1 MATVSGTLKTFDQV
15 GKKED
20 IEDIIYQISPT
31 KTPFISNIGTSKA
44 QNTLHQ
50 FQTLELAAVGTNA
63 KVEGADAGNA
73 SEQTT
78 TMLNNHTQIFDKVV
92 QTSGTADAVGTY
104 GRGKEHKLQVL
115 NAGLELRRD
124 MEHAMVGAG
133 QAGTAGNNTTA
144 RQLKSAQNFIDSAT
158 TNTSGSNRAFT
169 ETILEDVLLKCYN
182 EGGEP
187 NLVMVTPSHSKIVN
201 GFASSSDGSRNRDF
215 STGTTVVNAVDVYQS
230 SFGKVS
236 IVLNRFLNANTV
248 LALDTSYWSRA
259 VLRPMQTIQL
269 AKTGDSDKKQLLTEQ
284 TLVCKS
290 PKASGLANALTA

>member
-1 MATVSGTLKTFDQV
+1 MATVSGTLKTYDQV

-50 FQTLELAAVGTNA
+50 WQTDELAAVGSNA
-63 KVEGADAGNA
+63 KVEGADAGT
-73 SEQTT
+73 STELTT
-78 TMLNNHTQIFDKVV
+78 TMLSAHTQIFDKVV
-92 QTSGTADAVGTY
+92 QTSGTADTVATY
-104 GRGKEHKLQVL
+104 GRGKEQKLQVL
-115 NAGLELRRD
+115 NRGLELRRD
-124 MEHAMVGAG
+124 IEHAMVGAG

-169 ETILEDVLLKCYN
+169 ETILTDVLEKCYN

-187 NLVMVTPSHSKIVN
+187 NMVMVTPSHSKIVA
-201 GFASSSDGSRNRDF
+201 GFAASSGRTRDF
-215 STGTTVVNAVDVYQS
+215 GTGTKVTAAVNLFVS
-230 SFGKVS
+230 PFGEVS
-236 IVLNRFLNANTV
+236 VHLNRFLNPNTV
-248 LALDTSYWSRA
+248 LALDTNYWSRA

>member
-1 MATVSGTLKTFDQV
+1 MATVSGTLKTYDQV

-50 FQTLELAAVGTNA
+50 FQTLELAAVATNA
-63 KVEGADAGNA
+63 KVEGADAGTA

-92 QTSGTADAVGTY
+92 QTSGTADTVATY

-124 MEHAMVGAG
+124 IEHAMVGAG

-169 ETILEDVLLKCYN
+169 ETILTDVLEKCYN

-187 NLVMVTPSHSKIVN
+187 NIVMVTPSHSKIVAD
-201 GFASSSDGSRNRDF
+201 FAASSGRERDF
-215 STGTTVVNAVDVYQS
+215 GTGTKVVNAVDIYVS
-230 SFGKVS
+230 PFGTVS

-248 LALDTSYWSRA
+248 MALDTSYWSRA